1 MTICHERRLI
11 FIHIPKNAGTSIIKA
26 IGVQNILIDK
36 TIEEYKVQY
45 DEYWDK
51 YKKFTV
57 VRDPIDRFISAYK
70 YARMKESGWFSA
82 TGEEGLDKH
91 PHYELCNKLDING
104 YVEYIYYNKKVYYN
118 GKEYNPSIIPQTFI
132 ISNKN
137 KEIEIDFFVRYENLL
152 EDLKKIGI
160 DNIEKLNSSKIKDDR
175 VIQLTR
181 KSKNMLYE
189 IYDVDYQNFN
199 YTKNKINT
207 PRLKFDINY
216 A

>member
-1 MTICHERRLI
+1 MTICHERKLI

-70 YARMKESGWFSA
+70 FARMKESGWFSA
-82 TGEEGLDKH
+82 TGEEGLEKH
-91 PHYELCNKLDING
+91 KHYDICNSMDIN
-104 YVEYIYYNKKVYYN
+104 EYTSYLYKNPKKFN
-118 GKEYNPSIIPQTFI
+118 RWNIPQTFI
-132 ISNKN
+132 ISNEN
-137 KEIEIDFFVRYENLL
+137 NEMEIDYFLRFENLQ

-160 DNIEKLNSSKIKDDR
+160 ERIQKLNSSKIEDDK
-175 VIQLTR
+175 VIQLSK
-181 KSKNMLYE
+181 KSKMKLYE
-189 IYDVDYQNFN
+189 IYDIDYENFN
-199 YTKNKINT
+199 YKKE
-207 PRLKFDINY
+207 LLFNY
-216 A
+216 S